1 MEIKIT
7 LFITLLLYAC
17 VISQSLFYIMAM
29 SRVTK
34 SMRAV
39 SYIESR
45 QLLDKNLQSSLSLVY
60 YLALASSVALAAFC
74 VINPSGILFVCS
86 IVSLLSLILDVTLTL
101 KGNVPLNKII
111 NTWTASNY
119 PANWQEYRSRWF
131 LVYNLRQVVNIIG
144 FVSLLSGLIFGFY

>member
-7 LFITLLLYAC
+7 LFTTLLLYAF
-17 VISQSLFYIMAM
+17 VISQSFFYILAM

-34 SMRAV
+34 SMQAV
-39 SYIESR
+39 TYIESR

-60 YLALASSVALAAFC
+60 YLALASSIALTAFC

-86 IVSLLSLILDVTLTL
+86 VVSLVSLIIDVVLTL
-101 KGNVPLNKII
+101 RGNVPLNKII

-119 PANWQEYRSRWF
+119 PADWKEYRSKWF
-131 LVYNLRQVVNIIG
+131 SVYTFRQVANIIG
-144 FVSLLSGLIFGFY
+144 FISLLAGLIFGFY

>member
-7 LFITLLLYAC
+7 LFTTLLLYAF
-17 VISQSLFYIMAM
+17 VISQSFFYILAM

-34 SMRAV
+34 SMQAV
-39 SYIESR
+39 TYIESR

-60 YLALASSVALAAFC
+60 YLALASSIALTAFC

-86 IVSLLSLILDVTLTL
+86 VVSLVSLIIDVVLTL
-101 KGNVPLNKII
+101 RGNVPLNKII

-119 PANWQEYRSRWF
+119 PADWKVYRSKWF
-131 LVYNLRQVVNIIG
+131 FVYNLRQVANIIG
-144 FVSLLSGLIFGFY
+144 FISLLAGLIFGFY